1 MEKMSKDEI
10 KEHLVYSIIDSE
22 KVDRS
27 NINEKADKAEKYEDT
42 VAIIK

>member
-10 KEHLVYSIIDSE
+10 KKHLIYSISE
-22 KVDRS
+22 KVDSS
-27 NINEKADKAEKYEDT
+27 NINEKVDKVEKYEDT